1 MGEKI
6 GITLYFYS
14 REASFK
20 CILEEE
26 QRVVWREFF
35 SLRQV
40 KRSFQAKF
48 SFSLV
53 FSQSQMFGLTWPS
66 RSRTLLVVQSY
77 LHTYQTVCVCVA
89 RSSAAMCRRSRRSR
103 RRRGR
108 GCCCGGSDRQ
118 KPSFYDQPAEA
129 IFANQNF
136 QKKFVKLVH
145 K

>member
-1 MGEKI
+1 
-6 GITLYFYS
+6 
-14 REASFK
+14 
-20 CILEEE
+20 
-26 QRVVWREFF
+26 
-35 SLRQV
+35 
-40 KRSFQAKF
+40 
-48 SFSLV
+48 
-53 FSQSQMFGLTWPS
+53 MFGLTWPS

-77 LHTYQTVCVCVA
+77 LHTYYTQPETRCVCVA

-136 QKKFVKLVH
+136 QKKIRQIGSQMTLKKTFLKKTYFKDRYTFYNFVT
-145 K
+145 